1 MDQTAPADHSILRDQ
16 RERSE
21 DANLDRFVRLGP
33 RRHRPEASRAGRRP
47 LPNSTD
53 LERDAIREN
62 AHFTGPSGLR
72 LRRRFT
78 RRQQPIDSIRLLA
91 GQQWTK
97 IKPPERNG
105 GALGISPGSFL
116 VSHTL
121 ARAVPSGL
129 RGLTAVF
136 GMGTGG
142 SLSLWPPRNWFARA
156 NLAL

>member
-1 MDQTAPADHSILRDQ
+1 MDQKAPADQSILRDQ

-21 DANLDRFVRLGP
+21 DANLDRRVRLCP

-72 LRRRFT
+72 LQRRFT

-97 IKPPERNG
+97 IKPPEER
-105 GALGISPGSFL
+105 GALGIHPGDFL
-116 VSHTL
+116 LSHTL

-142 SLSLWPPRNWFARA
+142 SLSLGPPRKRTTRA